1 MQRRTTKPQ
10 TKSQPSNAKKQAPVP
25 ASNGAGLWSNKPGE
39 NLSLLLSRVRAA
51 QVRRMHF
58 R

>member
-1 MQRRTTKPQ
+1 MQRRTKRQ
-10 TKSQPSNAKKQAPVP
+10 TKNHL
-25 ASNGAGLWSNKPGE
+25 SNGKKSPQAANGVGLWSNKPGE

-51 QVRRMHF
+51 QVRRLHF

>member
-1 MQRRTTKPQ
+1 MQRRSTKPQ
-10 TKSQPSNAKKQAPVP
+10 TKNQPSNARKQAP
-25 ASNGAGLWSNKPGE
+25 NGTGRWSNKPGE

-51 QVRRMHF
+51 QVMRLHF

>member
-1 MQRRTTKPQ
+1 MARRTKRQ
-10 TKSQPSNAKKQAPVP
+10 AKNAVSNAKKPP
-25 ASNGAGLWSNKPGE
+25 ANGGSVWSSKPGA

-51 QVRRMHF
+51 QVRRLHF

>member
-1 MQRRTTKPQ
+1 MARRTKRHAKNPPGNGKKP
-10 TKSQPSNAKKQAPVP
+10 PSATTVVGVW
-25 ASNGAGLWSNKPGE
+25 ASKPGA

>member
-1 MQRRTTKPQ
+1 MQRRAKRHTKNPSSNGKKPPQ
-10 TKSQPSNAKKQAPVP
+10 AT
-25 ASNGAGLWSNKPGE
+25 NGAGLWSNKPGE
-39 NLSLLLSRVRAA
+39 NLSLLLSRVRGA

>member
-1 MQRRTTKPQ
+1 MPRRAKRQTRNHESNSQKQPQ
-10 TKSQPSNAKKQAPVP
+10 AT
-25 ASNGAGLWSNKPGE
+25 SNGTGVWVSKPGA

-51 QVRRMHF
+51 QVRRLHF